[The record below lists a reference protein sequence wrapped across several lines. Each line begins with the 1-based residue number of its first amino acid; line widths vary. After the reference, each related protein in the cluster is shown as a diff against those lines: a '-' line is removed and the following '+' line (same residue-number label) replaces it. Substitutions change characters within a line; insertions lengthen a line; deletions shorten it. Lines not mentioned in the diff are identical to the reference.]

1 MDKRV
6 KVKLSINLKNQK
18 INTLKE
24 KLLKYITEDKYYD
37 VSSDLCDIIYYQ
49 QKQIDELCDLLII
62 TDEEKFNEEYDFLS
76 KYLEVE

>member
-37 VSSDLCDIIYYQ
+37 VASDLCDIIYYQ
-49 QKQIDELCDLLII
+49 KKQIDELCDLLII
-62 TDEEKFNEEYDFLS
+62 TDEEKFNQEYDFLS